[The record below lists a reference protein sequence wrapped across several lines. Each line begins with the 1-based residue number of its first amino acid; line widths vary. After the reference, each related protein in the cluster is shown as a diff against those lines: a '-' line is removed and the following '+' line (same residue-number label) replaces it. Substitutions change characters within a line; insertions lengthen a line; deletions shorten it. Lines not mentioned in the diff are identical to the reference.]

1 MGLWRKAMTTRLDKK
16 GIHYPFR
23 WRVLTKWGGALILI
37 GLSMGC
43 AFVRGEMGSP
53 FSEDQ
58 VKEIEKGKTT
68 RQEVAL
74 RFGAPDEVVQVN
86 DHDVFHYRR
95 FDSKMGW
102 ILFFSRLNVG
112 SDNLWI
118 FFNPEGIAEDV
129 IFGTRTES
137 LEFQIWP
144 FGE

>member
-1 MGLWRKAMTTRLDKK
+1 MCHWRKDMTNQHHGK
-16 GIHYPFR
+16 GINHPLM
-23 WRVLTKWGGALILI
+23 WSVLAKWVGVLMLI
-37 GLSMGC
+37 GLGMGC
-43 AFVRGEMGSP
+43 AFVRGEMGAQ

-58 VKEIEKGKTT
+58 IKELEKGKTT

-86 DHDVFHYRR
+86 EHDIFHYRR

-112 SDNLWI
+112 SDNLWV
-118 FFNPEGIAEDV
+118 FFNSEGIVEDV
-129 IFGTRTES
+129 IFGTRTDS